1 MADLDNTINNPQDN
15 PQDNPTKD
23 TPQDKPKDNPKD
35 NPTANDLIKL
45 TQEELDKTIQARLER
60 ANKQHQKQLEEL
72 KEQMKLST
80 MDDDAK
86 EKYFQSR
93 KDEELEKYKHKL
105 KMYELTEIA
114 TSELLQQ
121 NIKPTDDIMQI
132 VLSEDAETT
141 KKNIEIFTTLLN
153 DKVNEK
159 VKAISISNPIDDGV
173 ATVKTNNHG
182 NSINAM
188 LKDKRK
194 L

>member
-1 MADLDNTINNPQDN
+1 MADLDNTIKDIQDN
-15 PQDNPTKD
+15 PQDNPKD
-23 TPQDKPKDNPKD
+23 IQDNPKD
-35 NPTANDLIKL
+35 NPQDNPTADDLIKL

-114 TSELLQQ
+114 TSELLQK

-141 KKNIEIFTTLLN
+141 KQNIEIFTTLLN

-173 ATVKTNNHG
+173 ATVKTNNQG